1 MNFEQLPNLADMIL
15 RCYASTQEITG
26 NETHNIDPTPENIAL
41 LREWLI
47 AKWPELKHTTFTIS
61 INRKIVNEPNHP
73 ISLND
78 EVALLP
84 PFSGG

>member
-1 MNFEQLPNLADMIL
+1 MIL

-26 NETHNIDPTPENIAL
+26 NELHNVEPAPENISL

-47 AKWPELKHTTFTIS
+47 AKWPALKETTFTIS
-61 INRKIVNEPNHP
+61 VNRKIVNDPKHP
-73 ISLND
+73 IAEHD